1 MDFLTNQWTYI
12 RAQLEGLS
20 ATAKALVG
28 MVVVV
33 MLLVGFLAVLYAGQS
48 AMQPVSAFID
58 GPAGPAVA
66 QLEARGIEAQ
76 VSNGVVHVPANELEP
91 AIAVLA
97 ENSMLTADLFGA
109 FESMQ
114 ASPWMSNAQNEA
126 QRQKIM
132 MRMLS
137 NVITNFDDV
146 RTATVLFDIPEAT
159 GFGQS
164 YRKPTASVTMSMRNG
179 NTIPKNMQEAV
190 ADLVVGAVENLDR
203 SAVRVID
210 ATNGRSYTVKDDAD
224 MLPTDVLELI
234 TAVERQHR
242 DKLMDVFSYIPGVR
256 VAVNVTLDPT
266 RQEHVESIQYVESQ
280 PLASE
285 SSEEVLNENFSDAG
299 NAGVRPNT
307 EMSIT
312 TGNSGGST
320 QSTVET
326 RTEFMELLPQSKS
339 VRQLAGHM
347 AERVNAT
354 INVPRSYFVAIY
366 NASNPDA
373 EGPPDDAALLPI
385 IDRELADIQE
395 QAGPLVMARV
405 GGQDVPGN
413 VVAKMVFDAAFLQSV
428 QPPAAAG
435 GVGDLMSSPWV
446 GTASV
451 AGLALAAVGLMLM
464 LVRKATQDEPLPT
477 VEELAGVPDVLPA
490 DEDLIGEAQDVESTM
505 EGLEIGEDQLKSRKI
520 AEQISDLI
528 KANPGEAGS
537 LLGKW
542 VDADDR

>member
-1 MDFLTNQWTYI
+1 MDFLNQQWTYI
-12 RAQLEGLS
+12 RAQLEGLT
-20 ATAKALVG
+20 ATAKALIG

-66 QLEARGIEAQ
+66 SLESRGIKAN
-76 VSNGVVHVPANELEP
+76 VSNGVVHVPANQLEP

-97 ENSMLTADLFGA
+97 ENSLLTSDLFGA
-109 FESMQ
+109 FESVQ

-126 QRQKIM
+126 QRRKMM
-132 MRMLS
+132 MRLLS

-146 RTATVLFDIPEAT
+146 RSATVIFDVPEAT

-164 YRKPTASVTMSMRNG
+164 YRKPTASVTISMRNG
-179 NTIPKNMQEAV
+179 NNVPRHMQEAV

-234 TAVERQHR
+234 AAVEHQHR
-242 DKLMDVFSYIPGVR
+242 EKLMDVFSYIPGVR

-266 RQEHVESIQYVESQ
+266 RQEHVESIQYLDSQ
-280 PLASE
+280 PLE
-285 SSEEVLNENFSDAG
+285 SQSDTETLNENFTDAG

-312 TGNSGGST
+312 TGNAGGNT
-320 QSTVET
+320 QSTVES
-326 RTEFMELLPQSKS
+326 RTEFMEMLPQSKS
-339 VRQLAGHM
+339 VKQLAGHM
-347 AERVNAT
+347 AERINAT

-366 NASNPDA
+366 NAGGDA
-373 EGPPDDAALLPI
+373 AAAPDDAALQPI

-413 VVAKMVFDAAFLQSV
+413 VVAKMVFDAAFLQSIA
-428 QPPAAAG
+428 PPPSAAG
-435 GVGDLMSSPWV
+435 VASFVNSPWV

-451 AGLALAAVGLMLM
+451 AGLALGAVALMLM
-464 LVRKATQDEPLPT
+464 LVRKATRDEPLPT

-505 EGLEIGEDQLKSRKI
+505 QGLEVSEDQLKSRKI
-520 AEQISDLI
+520 AEQISELI

-542 VDADDR
+542 VDADSR

>member
-1 MDFLTNQWTYI
+1 MDFLNNQWTYI

-66 QLEARGIEAQ
+66 QLEARGINAEIT
-76 VSNGVVHVPANELEP
+76 NGVVHVAANELEP

-97 ENSMLTADLFGA
+97 ENSLLTTDLFGA
-109 FESMQ
+109 FESVQ

-126 QRQKIM
+126 QRRKMM
-132 MRMLS
+132 MRLLS
-137 NVITNFDDV
+137 NVITSFDTV
-146 RTATVLFDIPEAT
+146 RSATVIFDVPEAT

-164 YRKPTASVTMSMRNG
+164 YRKPTASVTMSMRSG
-179 NTIPKNMQEAV
+179 RGVPKPMQQAV

-203 SAVRVID
+203 SDVRVID

-234 TAVERQHR
+234 AAVEDQHR
-242 DKLMDVFSYIPGVR
+242 GKLMDVFSYIPGVR

-266 RQEHVESIQYVESQ
+266 RQEHVESIQYLESQ
-280 PLASE
+280 PLE
-285 SSEEVLNENFSDAG
+285 SQEDTEELNENIADSG

-307 EMSIT
+307 EMNIT
-312 TGNSGGST
+312 YGGGGGST
-320 QSTVET
+320 QSTVT
-326 RTEFMELLPQSKS
+326 SRTEFMEMLPQSKI
-339 VRQLAGHM
+339 VKQLAGHM
-347 AERVNAT
+347 AERINAT

-373 EGPPDDAALLPI
+373 EGTPDDAALAPI

-405 GGQDVPGN
+405 GGEDIPGN
-413 VVAKMVFDAAFLQSV
+413 VVAKMVFDAAFLQSIA
-428 QPPAAAG
+428 PPTAAT
-435 GVGDLMSSPWV
+435 GVGELMSSPWV

-477 VEELAGVPDVLPA
+477 VEELAGVPEMLPA
-490 DEDLIGEAQDVESTM
+490 DEDLIGEAQDVDTTM

-542 VDADDR
+542 VDAED